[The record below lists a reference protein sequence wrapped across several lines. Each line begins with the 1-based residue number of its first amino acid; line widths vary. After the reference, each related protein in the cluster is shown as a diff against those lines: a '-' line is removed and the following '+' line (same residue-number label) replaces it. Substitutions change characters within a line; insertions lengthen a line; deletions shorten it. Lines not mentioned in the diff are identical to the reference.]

1 MASYGTRNLFS
12 FVIELWLENVERRQA
27 LSDFSN
33 AFCFTLVHRSMFS
46 FSEEEFIV
54 N

>member
-12 FVIELWLENVERRQA
+12 CVIELWLANVERRQA

-33 AFCFTLVHRSMFS
+33 EFCFTQVLRSMFS
-46 FSEEEFIV
+46 FSEEGFIV

>member
-1 MASYGTRNLFS
+1 MASYGTRNLFT
-12 FVIELWLENVERRQA
+12 FVIELWLANVERRQA

-33 AFCFTLVHRSMFS
+33 EFCFTLVLRSMFS
-46 FSEEEFIV
+46 FSEEGFIV